1 MATQNK
7 NVRMGDGALGV
18 LRALKYDLDESD
30 GAIMEQALQTRAIER
45 LREHVEEVER
55 IDRGLPAEGR
65 RGEHATAAQVLLTA
79 LNQDKEQF
87 RWVEGRLERRFDHD
101 ERAPWFTIGESR
113 PIGSPLVLA
122 CRHAAMDEVR
132 ELGCYC
138 VDLAESALSLTRP
151 GSPGCAVLQALG
163 VDAAA
168 LRETLLPV
176 AAHGDLPVGR
186 EIPFGARAADALVVE
201 PQAEAWRLGD
211 AMRTQPEHLVLA
223 VLRAARGD
231 LLLALEAHA
240 ATYHLLRLR
249 LTARPT
255 LLPWSADLVR
265 VLVRAHA
272 LARQARRS
280 DLYPNLVMLALA
292 EEGPQATPDV
302 DSATLRDAVGATEL
316 CRPAAEPLPASIP
329 VALGWNL
336 GSSLLVGEALR
347 HASALALDAGREQVA
362 TADVFVGL
370 CRALHES
377 TVQSDISLQQTCAA
391 LAAAGW
397 RPEGQAGAV

>member
-1 MATQNK
+1 
-7 NVRMGDGALGV
+7 MGDGALEV

-45 LREHVEEVER
+45 LWEHVEEVER

-87 RWVEGRLERRFDHD
+87 RWVQGRLERRFQT
-101 ERAPWFTIGESR
+101 EEQAPWVSMGASR
-113 PIGSPLVLA
+113 PIGSSLVQA
-122 CRHAAMDEVR
+122 CRQAAIQEVR
-132 ELGCYC
+132 ELGCFC
-138 VDLAESALSLTRP
+138 VDLEEAALSLTKPETP
-151 GSPGCAVLQALG
+151 GHAVLQALG

-168 LRETLLPV
+168 LRADLLPM
-176 AAHGDLPVGR
+176 AARGDFPADR
-186 EIPFGARAADALVVE
+186 RIQFGARGAEALWVE

-211 AMRTQPEHLVLA
+211 AIRTQPEHLVLA
-223 VLRAARGD
+223 VLHAARGD

-272 LARQARRS
+272 LAREAGRS

-292 EEGPQATPDV
+292 EEGPEATPAV
-302 DSATLRDAVGATEL
+302 DNQALLDAVAATEL
-316 CRPAAEPLPASIP
+316 CRPAAEPLPARIP

-347 HASALALDAGREQVA
+347 HASATARDAARGAV
-362 TADVFVGL
+362 TPADAFAGL
-370 CRALHES
+370 CTALRES
-377 TVQSDISLQQTCAA
+377 PVKSDISLQQTCAA
-391 LAAAGW
+391 LVAAGW
-397 RPEGQAGAV
+397 RPQGPTANG